1 MPHVVSKPVWR
12 GVPAVLPVCHTWLKF
27 WGSCPEETH
36 LHRLVKVL
44 GRSLALLWT
53 FKSMPYLEMLL
64 QQAIVMELSGGQILS
79 KYRSVTSVRRT
90 QPLTSSSRKYW
101 DPLVRYW
108 TAISVIWGR
117 GRKMKKKG
125 MKWQEERQF
134 LQLDNIKCLS
144 NVHVYTLK
152 QPTIRSATRP
162 LQ

>member
-53 FKSMPYLEMLL
+53 FKSTPYLEMPL

-117 GRKMKKKG
+117 GRKMKKKMAWNDKKKG
-125 MKWQEERQF
+125 SSFNW
-134 LQLDNIKCLS
+134 I
-144 NVHVYTLK
+144 TLNALVMCTFI
-152 QPTIRSATRP
+152 P
-162 LQ
+162 